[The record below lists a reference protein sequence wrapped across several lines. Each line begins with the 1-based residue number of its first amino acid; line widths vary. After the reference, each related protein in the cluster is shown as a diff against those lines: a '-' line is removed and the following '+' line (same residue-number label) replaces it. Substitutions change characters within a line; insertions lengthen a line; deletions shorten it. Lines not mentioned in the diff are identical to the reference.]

1 MRAGTACLYVI
12 MFGKR
17 GIDMKQ
23 FLKRLM
29 LGVVTLAMFCCM
41 TPLAF
46 AADPTYYTIYLEPQG
61 GVGVSTQIFVYKN
74 SSNVYRATSLP
85 SPTLDGYT
93 FDGWYDDMVG
103 GEKITTRYEFNADGQ
118 TIYAHWS
125 VDESKSTSTK
135 PSTQP
140 ETTTPS
146 SEKTFQLKDHMGAIL
161 IAGTTL
167 LVVALVSMNS

>member
-1 MRAGTACLYVI
+1 M
-12 MFGKR
+12 KR
-17 GIDMKQ
+17 

-29 LGVVTLAMFCCM
+29 LSVVTLALFCCM

-46 AADPTYYTIYLEPQG
+46 ADDPTYYTVYLEPQG

-103 GEKITTRYEFNADGQ
+103 GEKITTRYEFKADGQ
-118 TIYAHWS
+118 TIYAHWT

-135 PSTQP
+135 PAATP
-140 ETTTPS
+140 AVTPS
-146 SEKTFQLKDHMGAIL
+146 SEKSFQLKDHMGTIL
-161 IAGTTL
+161 VAGTTL
-167 LVVALVSMNS
+167 LIVTLVAMNS